1 MFGNNFIYSKNVQN
15 TSVIVA
21 EDREIAEAKTLRAEV
36 FDGLTLEE
44 LTDKFTDYFET
55 FDYVLG
61 DYSYGKLR
69 LKGFYNKNNK
79 ELQEYNDYEK
89 VHEYLKE
96 YCSYNCGYYVIK
108 KL

>member
-1 MFGNNFIYSKNVQN
+1 MKNIVLNDCHYEVIENYKNVFN
-15 TSVIVA
+15 
-21 EDREIAEAKTLRAEV
+21 
-36 FDGLTLEE
+36 LEE

-89 VHEYLKE
+89 VHEYFKE

>member
-1 MFGNNFIYSKNVQN
+1 MKNIVLNDCHYEVIENYKNVFN
-15 TSVIVA
+15 
-21 EDREIAEAKTLRAEV
+21 
-36 FDGLTLEE
+36 LEE
-44 LTDKFTDYFET
+44 LTDKFTDYFEN

-69 LKGFYNKNNK
+69 LKGFYDKNNR

-96 YCSYNCGYYVIK
+96 CCSYDCGYYVIK

>member
-1 MFGNNFIYSKNVQN
+1 MV
-15 TSVIVA
+15 
-21 EDREIAEAKTLRAEV
+21 
-36 FDGLTLEE
+36 
-44 LTDKFTDYFET
+44 
-55 FDYVLG
+55 
-61 DYSYGKLR
+61 R